1 MTKQHEQRYNSGKE
15 RIFVVL
21 AVVTYKEHRLG
32 YREGVAE

>member
-1 MTKQHEQRYNSGKE
+1 MTKQHELRFNSGEE

-21 AVVTYKEHRLG
+21 AIVTYMEHRLG